1 MFDITTIIEAFF
13 ARLAAII
20 TAIVIPWIKSKTT
33 AEQQR
38 EVNAWTRIAV
48 TAAEQI
54 YSGSGRGEE
63 KKRYVLNWLR
73 AHGIEVDEEKLEA
86 LIESAVYELKYWI
99 ISVEDGV
106 ILDEAGGVGA
116 ESGV

>member
-1 MFDITTIIEAFF
+1 MFDITTIIEGVKV
-13 ARLAAII
+13 LVAAII

-54 YSGSGRGEE
+54 FSGSGRGEE

-73 AHGIEVDEEKLEA
+73 SHGIVVDETKLDA
-86 LIESAVYELKYWI
+86 LIESAVYEMKYGI
-99 ISVEDGV
+99 ITVEDGV
-106 ILDEAGGVGA
+106 ALDGVHDPGA